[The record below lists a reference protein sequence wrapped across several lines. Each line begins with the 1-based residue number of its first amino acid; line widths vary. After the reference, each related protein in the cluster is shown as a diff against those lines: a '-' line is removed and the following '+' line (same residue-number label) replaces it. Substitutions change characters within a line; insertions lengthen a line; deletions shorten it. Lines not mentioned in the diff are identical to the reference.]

1 MRFAPQ
7 IEALFDTTPEEPLDS
22 LTVHEQRQLMRRLS
36 DQNYLRFG
44 LRPEPVGTVTDYVVP
59 AGSAIITVRAYR
71 PAKPGPLPGHVELH
85 GGGWWL
91 GSIDEHVNDAICRFR
106 CNHAGCVVFAVE
118 YRLAPEHPFPAALDD
133 VYWAVLWIARHASEV
148 GVDPGRISIG
158 GTSAG
163 GNLAAA
169 AALRV
174 RDTGGPDLVFQLLE
188 VPGLDLTGVSM
199 RTALAGE
206 ELAPIA
212 HHIGEFETPLRRY
225 LRDPADALQPLASP
239 VRAGD
244 LSGLPPAHIVTAEYD
259 PLRAEGELYARR
271 LTEAGVDVTLTRYP
285 RAIHGTGYLTG
296 VWEPARNWLHES
308 TLALRQA
315 HERSLAARRPAPV
328 PCHRIIEHP
337 ATLAEKSRQADGCEQ
352 HDR

>member
-1 MRFAPQ
+1 MTLAPQ
-7 IEALFDTTPEEPLDS
+7 IQALFDTAPQESPDS
-22 LTVHEQRQLMRRLS
+22 LTIQQHRDLMRRLS

-44 LRPEPVGTVTDYVVP
+44 CRPEPVGAVTDHAAP
-59 AGSAIITVRAYR
+59 ADGRTITVRAYQ

-91 GSIDEHVNDAICRFR
+91 GSIDEHVNDAICRYR

-118 YRLAPEHPFPAALDD
+118 YRLAPEHPFPAGLDD
-133 VYWAVLWIARHASEV
+133 VNAAVLWIAGHAAEL
-148 GVDPGRISIG
+148 GIDPGRISIG

-169 AALRV
+169 AALRA

-188 VPGLDLTGVSM
+188 VPGLDLTGASM
-199 RTALAGE
+199 RAALATG

-212 HHIGEFETPLRRY
+212 HHIGEFESPIRLY
-225 LRDPADALQPLASP
+225 FRDPADALSPLASP

-259 PLRAEGELYARR
+259 PLRAEGEWYAKR
-271 LTEAGVDVTLTRYP
+271 LADAGVDVTLTRYP
-285 RAIHGTGYLTG
+285 GAIHGTGYLTG
-296 VWEPARNWLHES
+296 VWKPARDWLQES
-308 TLALRQA
+308 TMALRRA
-315 HERSLAARRPAPV
+315 HERSPAAQHPAPG
-328 PCHRIIEHP
+328 PSI
-337 ATLAEKSRQADGCEQ
+337 SRD
-352 HDR
+352 H

>member
-1 MRFAPQ
+1 MRLAPQ
-7 IEALFDTTPEEPLDS
+7 IRALFDTAPEESLDS
-22 LTVHEQRQLMRRLS
+22 LTIQEQRQLMRRLS
-36 DQNYLRFG
+36 DQNYLHFG
-44 LRPEPVGTVTDYVVP
+44 LPPEPVGTVTDYAVP
-59 AGSAIITVRAYR
+59 TGSAIITVRSYR

-91 GSIDEHVNDAICRFR
+91 GSIDEHVNDAICRYR

-133 VYWAVLWIARHASEV
+133 VCWVVLWIAGHAAEI
-148 GVDPGRISIG
+148 GVDPGCISIG

-169 AALRV
+169 AALRA

-188 VPGLDLTGVSM
+188 IPGLDLTGSSM
-199 RTALAGE
+199 RTALADE

-212 HHIGEFETPLRRY
+212 HHIGEFETPLLRY
-225 LRDPADALQPLASP
+225 FRDPADALLPLASP

-271 LTEAGVDVTLTRYP
+271 LAEAGVDVTLTRYP

-296 VWEPARNWLHES
+296 VWQPARNWLQES

-315 HERSLAARRPAPV
+315 HERSLAERHPVSGSLSRNHRAP
-328 PCHRIIEHP
+328 
-337 ATLAEKSRQADGCEQ
+337 DGVQ
-352 HDR
+352 

>member
-1 MRFAPQ
+1 MRLAPQ
-7 IEALFDTTPEEPLDS
+7 IRALFDTAPEEPLDS
-22 LTVHEQRQLMRRLS
+22 LTIQEQRQLIRRLS

-44 LRPEPVGTVTDYVVP
+44 LHPEPVGTVTDYAVP
-59 AGSAIITVRAYR
+59 GGSAIITVRAYR
-71 PAKPGPLPGHVELH
+71 PAKPGLLPGHVELH

-91 GSIDEHVNDAICRFR
+91 GSIDEHVNDAICRYR
-106 CNHAGCVVFAVE
+106 CNHAGCVVFAVD

-133 VYWAVLWIARHASEV
+133 VHRVVLWIAGHAAGL
-148 GVDPGRISIG
+148 GVDPGCISVG

-169 AALRV
+169 AALQA

-188 VPGLDLTGVSM
+188 VPGLDLTGASM
-199 RTALAGE
+199 RTALASE

-212 HHIGEFETPLRRY
+212 HQIGEFETPLSRY

-239 VRAGD
+239 VHAGD
-244 LSGLPPAHIVTAEYD
+244 LSGLPPAHVMTAQYD

-271 LTEAGVDVTLTRYP
+271 LSEAGVNVTLTRYP
-285 RAIHGTGYLTG
+285 GTIHGTGYLTG
-296 VWEPARNWLHES
+296 VWEPARNWLQEA

-315 HERSLAARRPAPV
+315 HERSLAARRPAPGSLSRN
-328 PCHRIIEHP
+328 HRPPGGVQGKE
-337 ATLAEKSRQADGCEQ
+337 QAS
-352 HDR
+352 